1 MTFSTT
7 MLRSSPVFASQNWQP
22 SRRQALAS
30 TTAAAAWA
38 SSSSSGKIMASSA
51 QAAGVDSAAPLVPSV
66 ELIPG
71 LDISRVVKGCW
82 QLSGGHAGD
91 RATDRT
97 SGKEAVQDF
106 QKFVDAGITTFDTAD
121 IYGPSER
128 IIGTYLSS
136 LTPEARSKC
145 QVLTKFCCFGDSMRQ
160 ANKLDFV
167 AKSIN
172 NSCVNLKT
180 DTLDCV
186 QFYWHDY
193 NNKNYVDAALHLAE
207 LHSKGKIKA
216 LGVTNFDVPRLAEM
230 VDAGVPIVENQI
242 QYSLLDTRPDN
253 GMVKYCL
260 EKGIRIVPYGTAA
273 GRFLTDAYLGK
284 TPSDVSVNTY
294 SVSKYSSVIS
304 QRGGWEWYQ
313 SLLSVLRDVAT
324 QHNVGIAE
332 VSSRWVLQRPAVAAV
347 ILGARNANHVDQHRQ
362 IFSFELDQDDLGKI
376 EAVLNTG
383 NKPTSDVYSWE
394 RGGRWA

>member
-1 MTFSTT
+1 
-7 MLRSSPVFASQNWQP
+7 MLRSSPVVASQTWQP

-38 SSSSSGKIMASSA
+38 SSSSTIMASSA
-51 QAAGVDSAAPLVPSV
+51 ADNNIPATVPTV
-66 ELIPG
+66 EIVPG
-71 LDISRVVKGCW
+71 LEISRVVKGCW

-97 SGKEAVQDF
+97 SGKAAVQDF

-128 IIGTYLSS
+128 IIGEYLSS
-136 LTPEARSKC
+136 LSPDARSKC

-167 AKSIN
+167 SKSIN
-172 NSCVNLKT
+172 SSCANLKT

-193 NNKNYVDAALHLAE
+193 SNKNYVDAALHLAE

-216 LGVTNFDVPRLAEM
+216 IGVTNFDVPRLSEM
-230 VDAGVPIVENQI
+230 IDAGVPIVENQI

-253 GMVKYCL
+253 GMTKYCA
-260 EKGIRIVPYGTAA
+260 EKGVKIVPYGTAA

-284 TPSDVSVNTY
+284 KPSDVSVNTY
-294 SVSKYSSVIS
+294 SLSKYASVIS

-313 SLLSVLRDVAT
+313 SLLRVLRDVAT
-324 QHNVGIAE
+324 KHNVDIAE
-332 VSSRWVLQRPAVAAV
+332 VSSRWVLQREAVAAV
-347 ILGARNANHVDQHRQ
+347 ILGARNASHVDQHKK
-362 IFSFELDQDDLGKI
+362 IFSFELDQEDLGKI

-383 NKPTSDVYSWE
+383 VKPTSDVYSWE

>member
-1 MTFSTT
+1 MAFSTT
-7 MLRSSPVFASQNWQP
+7 MLRSSPVVASQHWQP

-38 SSSSSGKIMASSA
+38 STSSSSSGKIMAA
-51 QAAGVDSAAPLVPSV
+51 QAADLPLVPKT
-66 ELIPG
+66 EIIPG
-71 LDISRVVKGCW
+71 LEISRVVKGCW

-91 RATDRT
+91 KATDRT
-97 SGKEAVQDF
+97 SGKAAVSDF
-106 QKFVDAGITTFDTAD
+106 QAFVDAGITTYDTAD

-128 IIGTYLSS
+128 IIGEYLSS

-167 AKSIN
+167 SKSIN
-172 NSCVNLKT
+172 NSCSNLRT
-180 DTLDCV
+180 DVLDCV

-193 NNKNYVDAALHLAE
+193 SNKNYVDAALHLAE
-207 LHSKGKIKA
+207 LQSKGKIKA
-216 LGVTNFDVPRLAEM
+216 IGVTNFDVPRLQEM

-253 GMVKYCL
+253 GMTQYCL

-273 GRFLTDAYLGK
+273 GKFLTDAYLGK
-284 TPSDVSVNTY
+284 KPSDVSVNTY
-294 SVSKYSSVIS
+294 SLSKYASVIS

-313 SLLSVLRDVAT
+313 SLLAVLRDVAT
-324 QHNVGIAE
+324 KHNVDVAE

-347 ILGARNANHVDQHRQ
+347 IVGARNASHVEQHRK
-362 IFSFELDQDDLGKI
+362 IFSFELDGDDLAKI

>member
-1 MTFSTT
+1 M
-7 MLRSSPVFASQNWQP
+7 MRSSPIIASQHWQP
-22 SRRQALAS
+22 SRRQAIAS

-38 SSSSSGKIMASSA
+38 SSSGNKIMASSA
-51 QAAGVDSAAPLVPSV
+51 ATQAAELPVVPTA
-66 ELIPG
+66 EIIPG
-71 LDISRVVKGCW
+71 LEISRVVKGCW

-97 SGKEAVQDF
+97 SGKAAVQDF
-106 QKFVDAGITTFDTAD
+106 QKFVEAGITTFDTAD

-128 IIGTYLSS
+128 IIGEYLSS
-136 LTPEARSKC
+136 LSPEASSKC

-167 AKSIN
+167 SKSIN
-172 NSCVNLKT
+172 NSCSNLKT

-193 NNKNYVDAALHLAE
+193 SNKNYVDAALHLAE
-207 LHSKGKIKA
+207 LQSKGKIKA
-216 LGVTNFDVPRLAEM
+216 IGVTNFDVPRLAEM
-230 VDAGVPIVENQI
+230 IDAGVPVVENQI

-253 GMVKYCL
+253 GMTKYCE
-260 EKGIRIVPYGTAA
+260 EKNIRIVPYGTAA
-273 GRFLTDAYLGK
+273 GRFLTDAYFGK
-284 TPSDVSVNTY
+284 KPADVSVNTY
-294 SVSKYSSVIS
+294 SLSKYGSVIS

-313 SLLSVLRDVAT
+313 DLLRVLRDVAT
-324 QHNVGIAE
+324 KHNVDIAE

-347 ILGARNANHVDQHRQ
+347 ILGARNASHVDQHRK
-362 IFSFELDQDDLGKI
+362 IFTFELDNDDLAKI
-376 EAVLNTG
+376 EVALDTG
-383 NKPTSDVYSWE
+383 IKPTSDVYSWE